1 MVRIVSTPQCIW
13 PAEATLAEGPF
24 WHAAERAF
32 YFVDIKGCRLHR
44 CDEDGGGR
52 MSWQAPAEIG
62 FALPMADGGFICG
75 LPGKLAR
82 FSSAGGFD
90 TMLDIEALQPGN
102 RCNDGYVD
110 QAGRLWFGTMDNGEQ
125 AATGSL
131 YRLDARGLQAMDGGI
146 IITNGPCRS
155 PDGATFYHTD
165 TLARVVYAYDCA
177 PDGTLSGKREF
188 VRYPHGVAGH
198 PDGSAVDA
206 AGHVWISLFGGSRIE
221 RYAPDGT
228 LAATIP
234 MPCPNITKV
243 AFGGVDLRTVFVT
256 TARKGMS
263 AEALAAHP
271 LAGGVFTFRV
281 DVPGLPQHRFNRNAA

>member
-1 MVRIVSTPQCIW
+1 MVRIVSAPHCIW
-13 PAEATLAEGPF
+13 PVGATLAEGPV

-32 YFVDIKGCRLHR
+32 YFVDIKGRRLHR
-44 CDEDGGGR
+44 CNEDGADR
-52 MSWQAPAEIG
+52 LSWQAPGEIG
-62 FALPMADGGFICG
+62 FALPMADGDFICG

-82 FSSAGGFD
+82 FTAAGNFD
-90 TMLDIEALQPGN
+90 TVLEIEAQQPGN

-110 QAGRLWFGTMDNGEQ
+110 PAGRLWFGTMDNGET
-125 AATGSL
+125 APSGAL

-146 IITNGPCRS
+146 VITNGPCHS
-155 PDGATFYHTD
+155 PDGKTFYHTD
-165 TLARVVYAYDCA
+165 TLGRVVYAYDCA
-177 PDGTLSGKREF
+177 PDGSLSGKREF
-188 VRYPHGVAGH
+188 VRYAHGAPGH

-206 AGHVWISLFGGSRIE
+206 EGHVWIALFGGSRIE

-228 LAATIP
+228 LAATVA

-243 AFGGVDLRTVFVT
+243 AFGGADLRTVFVT

-263 AEALAAHP
+263 EAALAAHP

-281 DVPGLPQHRFNRNAA
+281 DTPGLPQHRFDRNAT

>member
-1 MVRIVSTPQCIW
+1 MSAPHCIW
-13 PAEATLAEGPF
+13 PVGATLAEGPF
-24 WHAAERAF
+24 WSAAERAF
-32 YFVDIKGCRLHR
+32 YFVDIKGRRLHR
-44 CDEDGGGR
+44 CNEQGGDR

-62 FALPMADGGFICG
+62 FALPMAGGDIICG

-82 FSSAGGFD
+82 FTKAGTFE
-90 TMLDIEALQPGN
+90 TVLEIELPHPGN
-102 RCNDGYVD
+102 RCNDAYVD
-110 QAGRLWFGTMDNGEQ
+110 PAGRLWFGTMDNGET

-146 IITNGPCRS
+146 IITNGPCHS
-155 PDGATFYHTD
+155 PDGKTFYHTD
-165 TLARVVYAYDCA
+165 TLERVVYAYDCA
-177 PDGTLSGKREF
+177 PDGTLCGKREF
-188 VRYPHGVAGH
+188 VRYAQGVPGH

-206 AGHVWISLFGGSRIE
+206 EGHVWISLFGGSRIE

-228 LAATIP
+228 LAQTIP

-243 AFGGVDLRTVFVT
+243 AFGGDDLRTVFVT

-263 AEALAAHP
+263 EEALAAHP

-281 DVPGLPQHRFNRNAA
+281 DAPGLPQHQFNWKAA